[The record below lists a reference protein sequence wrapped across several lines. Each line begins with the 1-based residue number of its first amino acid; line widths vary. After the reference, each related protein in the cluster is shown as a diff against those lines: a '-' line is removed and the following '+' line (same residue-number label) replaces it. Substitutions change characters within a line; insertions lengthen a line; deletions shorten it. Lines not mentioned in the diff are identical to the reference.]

1 MKRGLSQRVPGAHS
15 DELSDQGAQLLPGT
29 PGEQGIA
36 VPHFR
41 SQALQQRQLLE
52 LSDSKLLPVRTKLKK
67 TVRDLK
73 RRMIQYQMEGRYK

>member
-1 MKRGLSQRVPGAHS
+1 MGYA
-15 DELSDQGAQLLPGT
+15 DQGAQLLPGT

-67 TVRDLK
+67 TVRERSQKEDDSVSD
-73 RRMIQYQMEGRYK
+73 GRKI